1 MSAPIISGQQPG
13 AHPDP
18 EPRTQPASQPSVVT
32 RSAKAQA
39 RGVGGYLLRAL
50 GTGILTLVIVLVAW
64 QGLILL
70 LGVSPFIAKGP
81 LDVFH
86 WLFTVPEAAENRALI
101 LSNLAIT
108 LTDAFLGFVAGLLLA
123 LILAT
128 LFTLSKGIEHALMPI
143 ALLLRS
149 VPLVAFVPVLILIT
163 GRGPSIAV
171 VTGAIVVL
179 FPALVNIAFG
189 LRSASP
195 QVSDVIAVYGG
206 TPFTALRKVALPSSL
221 PSFFAAIKISIP
233 GAITGALLAEW
244 LATGQGLG
252 WGIVVAVAQV
262 KNFEVWSSVVV
273 ITIVSMVLYG
283 VAQLAEN
290 LVLRRMGMDQSAGS

>member
-1 MSAPIISGQQPG
+1 MSAQAVVVHTGVNTKSTG
-13 AHPDP
+13 A
-18 EPRTQPASQPSVVT
+18 QV
-32 RSAKAQA
+32 
-39 RGVGGYLLRAL
+39 RGLGGYVGRAL
-50 GTGILTLVIVLVAW
+50 TTGLLTLVIVLLAW
-64 QGLILL
+64 QGLILA

-81 LDVFH
+81 LDVFN
-86 WLFTVPEAAENRALI
+86 WLFTVPAAAENRELI
-101 LSNLAIT
+101 LTNLGIT
-108 LTDAFLGFVAGLLLA
+108 LTDAFLGFVAGMVLA
-123 LILAT
+123 LVLAT

-252 WGIVVAVAQV
+252 YGIVVAVAQV

-283 VAQLAEN
+283 VAQFAEN
-290 LVLRRMGMDQSAGS
+290 LVLRRMGMGQSAGS

>member
-1 MSAPIISGQQPG
+1 VSAQTLVTG
-13 AHPDP
+13 
-18 EPRTQPASQPSVVT
+18 QPAVLTKST
-32 RSAKAQA
+32 GAQA
-39 RGVGGYLLRAL
+39 RGLGAYLGRAL
-50 GTGILTLVIVLVAW
+50 GTGVLTLAIVLAAW
-64 QGLILL
+64 QGLILI
-70 LGVSPFIAKGP
+70 LGISPFIAKGP
-81 LDVFH
+81 ADVFN
-86 WLFTVPEAAENRALI
+86 WLFTVPAAAENRVLI
-101 LSNLAIT
+101 LTNLGIT
-108 LTDAFLGFVAGLLLA
+108 LTDAFLGFVAGILVA

-252 WGIVVAVAQV
+252 WGIVVAVSQV
-262 KNFEVWSSVVV
+262 KNFEVWSSVVI

-283 VAQLAEN
+283 VAQFAEN
-290 LVLRRMGMDQSAGS
+290 LVLRRMGMDQSAGN

>member
-1 MSAPIISGQQPG
+1 VSAPILSDQHSNAGQSGAGQSG
-13 AHPDP
+13 GT
-18 EPRTQPASQPSVVT
+18 RPSVVT
-32 RSAKAQA
+32 RSAKTQA
-39 RGVGGYLLRAL
+39 RGVGGYVLRAL
-50 GTGILTLVIVLVAW
+50 GNGILTLAIVLVAW

-81 LDVFH
+81 LDVFN
-86 WLFTVPEAAENRALI
+86 WLFTVPEAAENRAMI
-101 LSNLAIT
+101 LGNLGVT
-108 LTDAFLGFVAGLLLA
+108 LTDAFLGFVAGLVLA
-123 LILAT
+123 LVLAT
-128 LFTLSKGIEHALMPI
+128 LFTLSRGIEHALMPI

-252 WGIVVAVAQV
+252 YGIVVAVAQV

-283 VAQLAEN
+283 VAQFAEN

>member
-1 MSAPIISGQQPG
+1 MSASTLATGSPAVLTKSSG
-13 AHPDP
+13 
-18 EPRTQPASQPSVVT
+18 
-32 RSAKAQA
+32 AQA
-39 RGVGGYLLRAL
+39 RGIGGYILRAL
-50 GTGILTLVIVLVAW
+50 GTGVLTLVIVLAAW
-64 QGLILL
+64 QALILL
-70 LGVSPFIAKGP
+70 LGISPFIAKGP
-81 LDVFH
+81 LDVWN
-86 WLFTVPEAAENRALI
+86 WLFTVPAAEANRALI
-101 LSNLAIT
+101 LTNLGIT
-108 LTDAFLGFVAGLLLA
+108 LTDAFLGFVAGMLLA
-123 LILAT
+123 LVLAT
-128 LFTLSKGIEHALMPI
+128 VFTLSRGIENALMPI

-149 VPLVAFVPVLILIT
+149 VPLVAFIPVLILIT

-252 WGIVVAVAQV
+252 YSIVVAVSQV

-283 VAQLAEN
+283 VAQFAEN

>member
-1 MSAPIISGQQPG
+1 MSTPTLSGNRPT
-13 AHPDP
+13 A
-18 EPRTQPASQPSVVT
+18 VT
-32 RSAKAQA
+32 SNAGTTA
-39 RGVGGYLLRAL
+39 RGVSAYIARAL
-50 GTGILTLVIVLVAW
+50 GTGTLTLVIVLAAW
-64 QGLILL
+64 QGLILV

-81 LDVFH
+81 LDVVN
-86 WLFTVPEAAENRALI
+86 WLFTVPAAAENRALI
-101 LSNLAIT
+101 LTNLGIT
-108 LTDAFLGFVAGLLLA
+108 LTDAFLGFVAGMLLA
-123 LILAT
+123 LVLAT
-128 LFTLSKGIEHALMPI
+128 LFTLSRGIEHALMPI

-252 WGIVVAVAQV
+252 YGIVVAVSQV

-283 VAQLAEN
+283 VAQFAEN

>member
-1 MSAPIISGQQPG
+1 MSIQTLARTR
-13 AHPDP
+13 
-18 EPRTQPASQPSVVT
+18 PR
-32 RSAKAQA
+32 
-39 RGVGGYLLRAL
+39 GLGGYLVQAL
-50 GTGILTLVIVLVAW
+50 GTGLLTLAIVLAAW
-64 QGLILL
+64 QGLILV
-70 LGVSPFIAKGP
+70 LGISPFIAKGP
-81 LDVFH
+81 LDVLN
-86 WLFTVPEAAENRALI
+86 WLFTVPAAAENRALI
-101 LSNLAIT
+101 LTNLGVT
-108 LTDAFLGFVAGLLLA
+108 LTDAFLGFVAGMLLA
-123 LILAT
+123 TVLAT

-189 LRSASP
+189 LRSTSP
-195 QVSDVIAVYGG
+195 QVSDVIAVFGG
-206 TPFTALRKVALPSSL
+206 SRFTALRKVALPSSL

-252 WGIVVAVAQV
+252 SGIVVAVAQV

-273 ITIVSMVLYG
+273 ITIVSMVLYAL
-283 VAQLAEN
+283 AQFAEN
-290 LVLRRMGMDQSAGS
+290 LVLRRMGMDQSAGG

>member
-1 MSAPIISGQQPG
+1 MSALTLSRTTSGTSSRG
-13 AHPDP
+13 A
-18 EPRTQPASQPSVVT
+18 S
-32 RSAKAQA
+32 
-39 RGVGGYLLRAL
+39 RGIGGYIGRAL
-50 GTGILTLVIVLVAW
+50 GTGLLTLAIVLAAW

-70 LGVSPFIAKGP
+70 LGISPFIAKGP
-81 LDVFH
+81 LDVVN
-86 WLFTVPEAAENRALI
+86 WLFTVPAAAENRALI
-101 LSNLAIT
+101 LTNLGVT
-108 LTDAFLGFVAGLLLA
+108 LTDAFLGFVAGMLLA
-123 LILAT
+123 LVLAT

-252 WGIVVAVAQV
+252 SGIVVAVAQV

-283 VAQLAEN
+283 LAQFAEN

>member
-1 MSAPIISGQQPG
+1 MSTLTPSRTNSPAISRG
-13 AHPDP
+13 AS
-18 EPRTQPASQPSVVT
+18 RGAS
-32 RSAKAQA
+32 
-39 RGVGGYLLRAL
+39 RGVGGYIGRAL
-50 GTGILTLVIVLVAW
+50 GTGLLTLAIVLAAW

-70 LGVSPFIAKGP
+70 LGISPFIAKGP
-81 LDVFH
+81 LDVVN
-86 WLFTVPEAAENRALI
+86 WLFTVPAAAENRALI
-101 LSNLAIT
+101 LTNLGVT
-108 LTDAFLGFVAGLLLA
+108 LTDAFLGFVAGMLLA
-123 LILAT
+123 LVLAT

-252 WGIVVAVAQV
+252 SGIVVAVAQV

-283 VAQLAEN
+283 LAQFAEN

>member
-1 MSAPIISGQQPG
+1 MSAPIISGRQPG

>member
-1 MSAPIISGQQPG
+1 MSASTLATGSPAVLTKSSG
-13 AHPDP
+13 
-18 EPRTQPASQPSVVT
+18 
-32 RSAKAQA
+32 AQA
-39 RGVGGYLLRAL
+39 RGIGGYILRAL
-50 GTGILTLVIVLVAW
+50 GTGVLTLVIVLAAW
-64 QGLILL
+64 QALILL
-70 LGVSPFIAKGP
+70 LGISPFIAKGP
-81 LDVFH
+81 LDVWN
-86 WLFTVPEAAENRALI
+86 WLFTVPAAEANRALI
-101 LSNLAIT
+101 LTNLGIT
-108 LTDAFLGFVAGLLLA
+108 LTDAFLGFVAGMLLA
-123 LILAT
+123 LVLAT
-128 LFTLSKGIEHALMPI
+128 VFTLSRGIENALMPI

-149 VPLVAFVPVLILIT
+149 VPLVAFIPVLILIT

-206 TPFTALRKVALPSSL
+206 TAFAALRKVALPSSL
-221 PSFFAAIKISIP
+221 PAFFAAIKISIP

-244 LATGQGLG
+244 LATGEGLG
-252 WGIVVAVAQV
+252 WTIVVAAAQV
-262 KNFEVWSSVVV
+262 KNAEVWSSVVV

-283 VAQLAEN
+283 AAQFAEN

>member
-1 MSAPIISGQQPG
+1 MSAQTLVTG
-13 AHPDP
+13 
-18 EPRTQPASQPSVVT
+18 QPAVLTKST
-32 RSAKAQA
+32 GAQA
-39 RGVGGYLLRAL
+39 RGLGAYLGRAL
-50 GTGILTLVIVLVAW
+50 GTGVLTLAIVLAAW
-64 QGLILL
+64 QGLILI
-70 LGVSPFIAKGP
+70 LGISPFIAKGP
-81 LDVFH
+81 ADVFN
-86 WLFTVPEAAENRALI
+86 WLFTVPAAAENRVLI
-101 LSNLAIT
+101 LTNLGIT
-108 LTDAFLGFVAGLLLA
+108 LTDAFLGFVAGILVA
-123 LILAT
+123 LVLAT

-252 WGIVVAVAQV
+252 YGIVVAVSQV
-262 KNFEVWSSVVV
+262 KNFEVWSSVVI
-273 ITIVSMVLYG
+273 ITLVSLVLYG
-283 VAQLAEN
+283 VAQLVET
-290 LVLRRMGMDQSAGS
+290 LVLRRMGLERTAAG

>member
-1 MSAPIISGQQPG
+1 MSTPTLSGN
-13 AHPDP
+13 
-18 EPRTQPASQPSVVT
+18 QPASVT
-32 RSAKAQA
+32 VSAGDTA
-39 RGVGGYLLRAL
+39 RGIGAYIARAL
-50 GTGILTLVIVLVAW
+50 GTGALTLVIVLVAW

-81 LDVFH
+81 LDVVN
-86 WLFTVPEAAENRALI
+86 WLFTVPAAAENRALI
-101 LSNLAIT
+101 LTNLGIT
-108 LTDAFLGFVAGLLLA
+108 LTDAFLGFVAGMLLA
-123 LILAT
+123 LVLAT
-128 LFTLSKGIEHALMPI
+128 LFTLSRGIEHALMPI

-189 LRSASP
+189 LRSAAP
-195 QVSDVIAVYGG
+195 QISDVIAVYGG

-244 LATGQGLG
+244 LATGEGLG
-252 WGIVVAVAQV
+252 HGIVVAVAQV

-273 ITIVSMVLYG
+273 ITMVSIILYG
-283 VAQLAEN
+283 LAQFAES
-290 LVLRRMGMDQSAGS
+290 LVLRRMGMGQSAGG

>member
-1 MSAPIISGQQPG
+1 MSAPTLT
-13 AHPDP
+13 AD
-18 EPRTQPASQPSVVT
+18 RPADRPAVLTKST
-32 RSAKAQA
+32 GAQA
-39 RGVGGYLLRAL
+39 RGLGAFVGRAL
-50 GTGILTLVIVLVAW
+50 ATGVLTMVIVLAAW

-70 LGVSPFIAKGP
+70 LGISPFIAKGP
-81 LDVFH
+81 LDVWN
-86 WLFTVPEAAENRALI
+86 WLFTLPAAAENRSLI
-101 LSNLAIT
+101 LTNLGVT
-108 LTDAFLGFVAGLLLA
+108 LNDAFLGFVAGLVLA
-123 LILAT
+123 LVLAT
-128 LFTLSKGIEHALMPI
+128 VFTLSRGIEHALMPI

-163 GRGPSIAV
+163 GRGPGIAV

-189 LRSASP
+189 LRSGSP

-252 WGIVVAVAQV
+252 YGIVVAVAQV

-283 VAQLAEN
+283 IAQFVEN

>member
-1 MSAPIISGQQPG
+1 VSAPTL
-13 AHPDP
+13 APD
-18 EPRTQPASQPSVVT
+18 RPADRAAVLTKST
-32 RSAKAQA
+32 GAQA
-39 RGVGGYLLRAL
+39 RGLGSFVGRAL
-50 GTGILTLVIVLVAW
+50 ATGVLTMVIVLAAW
-64 QGLILL
+64 QGLILV
-70 LGVSPFIAKGP
+70 LGISPFIAKGP
-81 LDVFH
+81 LDVFN
-86 WLFTVPEAAENRALI
+86 WLFTLPAAAENRAVI
-101 LSNLAIT
+101 LTNLGVT
-108 LTDAFLGFVAGLLLA
+108 LNDAFLGFVAGLVVA
-123 LILAT
+123 LVLAT
-128 LFTLSKGIEHALMPI
+128 VFTLSRGIEHALMPI

-163 GRGPSIAV
+163 GRGPGIAV

-252 WGIVVAVAQV
+252 YGIVVAVSQV

-283 VAQLAEN
+283 VAQFAEN

>member
-1 MSAPIISGQQPG
+1 MSTLTPSRTNSPAISRG
-13 AHPDP
+13 A
-18 EPRTQPASQPSVVT
+18 S
-32 RSAKAQA
+32 
-39 RGVGGYLLRAL
+39 RGVGGYIGRAL
-50 GTGILTLVIVLVAW
+50 GTGLLTLAIVLAAW

-70 LGVSPFIAKGP
+70 LGISPFIAKGP
-81 LDVFH
+81 LDVVN
-86 WLFTVPEAAENRALI
+86 WLFTVPAAAENRALI
-101 LSNLAIT
+101 LTNLGVT
-108 LTDAFLGFVAGLLLA
+108 LTDAFLGFVAGMLLA
-123 LILAT
+123 LVLAT

-252 WGIVVAVAQV
+252 SGIVVAVAQV

-283 VAQLAEN
+283 LAQFAEN

>member
-1 MSAPIISGQQPG
+1 MSAPTLTDTPPVGG
-13 AHPDP
+13 T
-18 EPRTQPASQPSVVT
+18 RPAVVT
-32 RSAKAQA
+32 KRSGAQA
-39 RGVGGYLLRAL
+39 RGIGAYIGRAL
-50 GTGILTLVIVLVAW
+50 GTGLLTLVIVLVAW

-81 LDVFH
+81 LDVFN
-86 WLFTVPEAAENRALI
+86 WLFTVPDAAENRALI
-101 LSNLAIT
+101 LTNLGVT

-123 LILAT
+123 LVLAT

-252 WGIVVAVAQV
+252 YGIVVAVSQV

-283 VAQLAEN
+283 VAQFAEN

>member
-1 MSAPIISGQQPG
+1 MSALTLSRTTSGTSSRG
-13 AHPDP
+13 A
-18 EPRTQPASQPSVVT
+18 S
-32 RSAKAQA
+32 
-39 RGVGGYLLRAL
+39 RGVGGYIGRAL
-50 GTGILTLVIVLVAW
+50 GTGLLTLAIVLAAW

-70 LGVSPFIAKGP
+70 LGISPFIAKGP
-81 LDVFH
+81 LDVVN
-86 WLFTVPEAAENRALI
+86 WLFTVPAAAENRALI
-101 LSNLAIT
+101 LTNLGVT
-108 LTDAFLGFVAGLLLA
+108 LTDAFLGFVAGMLLA
-123 LILAT
+123 LVLAT

-252 WGIVVAVAQV
+252 SGIVVAVAQV

-283 VAQLAEN
+283 LAQFAEN

>member
-1 MSAPIISGQQPG
+1 M
-13 AHPDP
+13 
-18 EPRTQPASQPSVVT
+18 
-32 RSAKAQA
+32 
-39 RGVGGYLLRAL
+39 RGLGGYVGRAVT
-50 GTGILTLVIVLVAW
+50 TGLLTLVIVLLAW
-64 QGLILL
+64 QGLILA

-81 LDVFH
+81 LDVFN
-86 WLFTVPEAAENRALI
+86 WLFTVPAAAENRALI
-101 LSNLAIT
+101 LTNLGIT
-108 LTDAFLGFVAGLLLA
+108 LTDAFLGFVAGMVLA
-123 LILAT
+123 LVLAT

-252 WGIVVAVAQV
+252 YGIVVAVAQV

-283 VAQLAEN
+283 VAQFAEN
-290 LVLRRMGMDQSAGS
+290 LVLRRMGMGQSAGS